1 MNEQILEL
9 NGLSE
14 DILEALSYESKLGLS
29 LKKNLHYF
37 DRNLLVQELIDMT
50 EWFDGNTILSNLSVD
65 YRIKSLDSF
74 ILKYDRYFPNHQT
87 QKVFNDILSFR
98 AICNSYDDVLAFRSR
113 QFRVAD
119 MSNGKSKDDGYRGV
133 HVYYQRSNRH
143 YPIEIQFNTC
153 SDRQLNDW
161 LHEYFYKKNLPD
173 SVGKEMRFR
182 YESELIRNKTEFEE
196 TLEDVLSDCKRP

>member
-98 AICNSYDDVLAFRSR
+98 AICNSYDDVLAFRSG

-161 LHEYFYKKNLPD
+161 LREYFYKKNLPD

>member
-1 MNEQILEL
+1 MKKQILEL

-14 DILEALSYESKLGLS
+14 DILETLSYESKLGLS

-37 DRNLLVQELIDMT
+37 DRSLLVQELIDMT
-50 EWFDGNTILSNLSVD
+50 EWFDGKTMLSGLTAD

-98 AICNSYDDVLAFRSR
+98 AVCNSYDDVLAFRSE

-133 HVYYQRSNRH
+133 HLYYQKSNRH

-161 LHEYFYKKNLPD
+161 LHEYLYKKNLPD

-182 YESELIRNKTEFEE
+182 FESGRIRNKTEFEE
-196 TLEDVLSDCKRP
+196 ALNDVLSDCEST

>member
-1 MNEQILEL
+1 MNKHILEL

-14 DILEALSYESKLGLS
+14 DILGVLSYESKLGLS

-37 DRNLLVQELIDMT
+37 DRHLLLQELIDMT
-50 EWFDGNTILSNLSVD
+50 EWFDGNTILSDLPVD

-87 QKVFNDILSFR
+87 KKVFNDILSFR
-98 AICNSYDDVLAFRSR
+98 AICNSYDDVSAFRSE

-119 MSNGKSKDDGYRGV
+119 MYKGKSKDDGYRGV
-133 HVYYQRSNRH
+133 HVYYQKSNRH
-143 YPIEIQFNTC
+143 YPIEIQFNTRF
-153 SDRQLNDW
+153 DRQLNDW
-161 LHEYFYKKNLPD
+161 LYEYLYKKSLPD

-182 YESELIRNKTEFEE
+182 FESGRIRNKTEFEE
-196 TLEDVLSDCKRP
+196 ALNEVLSCCERP

>member
-98 AICNSYDDVLAFRSR
+98 AICNSYDDVLAFRSG

>member
-50 EWFDGNTILSNLSVD
+50 EWFDGNTILSDLSAD

-74 ILKYDRYFPNHQT
+74 ILKYDRYFPSHQT

-98 AICNSYDDVLAFRSR
+98 AVCNSYDDVLAFRSE

-161 LHEYFYKKNLPD
+161 LHEFLYKKNLPD
-173 SVGKEMRFR
+173 SIGKEMRFR
-182 YESELIRNKTEFEE
+182 YESGRIRNKTEFEE
-196 TLEDVLSDCKRP
+196 ALEDVLSDCERP

>member
-98 AICNSYDDVLAFRSR
+98 AICNSYDDVLAFRSG

-153 SDRQLNDW
+153 SDR
-161 LHEYFYKKNLPD
+161 
-173 SVGKEMRFR
+173 
-182 YESELIRNKTEFEE
+182 
-196 TLEDVLSDCKRP
+196 